1 MSQEKLLYLIPYAG
15 SLGISLG
22 ILFYVWTWKNARGA
36 YIFFWYVFGQT
47 LVLAGNILEMLSFS
61 LEYKLFW
68 ESFQWLA
75 GILPLLTF
83 PIFVV
88 SYTEFK
94 LKNYKRLF
102 ALSLIF
108 PAMFALLV
116 LTEGSHELIYLNP
129 TILQKDFFSAL
140 VYENSPIVITYTIY
154 RYFIVFAGCA
164 VLVYQMIQ
172 PHNLYR
178 AQIAFILAG
187 TLFPIFGSI
196 LSLMGVFITR
206 QSDIIPFVTVIGN
219 LLLAWGVFRFRIFEV
234 LPIARD
240 RVFEALIDP
249 VVILDM
255 QNQVVDV
262 NSAMLNL
269 LGMEAKNI
277 IGHPA
282 KKVFETFPIPIKQ
295 YTHISYAQTEAV
307 FEINRTQIHFELT
320 VWPLYDSRKEMTG
333 RVYICHDIT
342 ALKQLESELRK
353 LNTKLE
359 DRVRDRTHELAEA
372 YESMLEGFARAL
384 ELRDKETEGH
394 SRRVTEHALK
404 IAKRMGLNAE
414 ALEDIRSG
422 SILHDIGKISIPDEI
437 LHKQGKL
444 TAEERRIIESHP
456 ETAFKLLSPIPF
468 LKKALEIPYS
478 HHEKWDGTGYPQRL
492 KGEEIPLSA
501 RIFAVADVWDAL
513 SHDRPYNKAWARET
527 IIAYLSEQSGK
538 HFDPIIVKIFL
549 VMVEKGEI

>member
-61 LEYKLFW
+61 LDYKLFW